1 MEEGCSTIT
10 QYLNALDPSRLEEA
24 NPPPSIVNL
33 PARSNPNQLIR
44 NQVYRRQIR
53 NQMFRR
59 QIRNQSPRVVVSQ
72 PSAVQ
77 SQVTIQSVQN
87 NENGSF
93 ILDLIFI
100 SGLILLITAWL
111 LKW

>member
-10 QYLNALDPSRLEEA
+10 QYLNALDPSRVEEA
-24 NPPPSIVNL
+24 NPPPPIINL
-33 PARSNPNQLIR
+33 PAPNQLTR

-59 QIRNQSPRVVVSQ
+59 QIRNQSPRVVVAQ

-87 NENGSF
+87 NDNGSF
-93 ILDLIFI
+93 LLDLIFI
-100 SGLILLITAWL
+100 SGLILLIAAWL

>member
-10 QYLNALDPSRLEEA
+10 QYLNALDPSRVEEEA
-24 NPPPSIVNL
+24 NPPPSTINL
-33 PARSNPNQLIR
+33 PTPNQLIR

-59 QIRNQSPRVVVSQ
+59 QIRNQSPSVVVAQ

-77 SQVTIQSVQN
+77 SQVTIQPVQN
-87 NENGSF
+87 NDNGSF
-93 ILDLIFI
+93 LSDLLFI
-100 SGLILLITAWL
+100 SWLILLIAAWL